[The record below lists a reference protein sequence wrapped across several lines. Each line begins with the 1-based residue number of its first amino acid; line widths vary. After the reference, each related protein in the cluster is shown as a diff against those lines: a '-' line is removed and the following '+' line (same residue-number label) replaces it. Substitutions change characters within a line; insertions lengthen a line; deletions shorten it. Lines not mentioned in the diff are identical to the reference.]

1 MTATFS
7 LGLVAS
13 HVKELVQQDF
23 DALCK
28 VWPRPDA
35 GIYSASLGQRR
46 FADAVTFATV
56 QSIAK
61 KAHIIGRRN
70 VFIIDEAH
78 LLSEND
84 DSQYR
89 KLIAGLLEINPGMKV
104 IGFTASPY
112 RLGQGYLYQGENA
125 LFTDIAYEIS
135 VQRLLDEGYLSPLT
149 SYAPVAH
156 QADLANVRITAGE
169 YNTADMVAE
178 FDHLIEPVADDVVT
192 KTQYRGSIIV
202 FCPRVDTCEKMRD
215 ALAQRGLHSAYVVT
229 GETPAEQR
237 DTLLRDFKEEKIRC
251 LLSVSVLST
260 GFDAPSVDCIVL
272 FRATTSPSL
281 YYQMLGRGMRL
292 HPSKTDCLVLD
303 FGGNVRRHGVVTNIT
318 PPTPRGSKKEDEEEK
333 VKICMACG
341 AVNPLPAG
349 PACFDCGTPFPVAER
364 KPDVTKYTTQSD
376 DVDPLYTQPTAPP
389 QWVDV
394 YDVTYKRHAKPGK
407 PPTLWVKYL
416 TEFEEYSE
424 WVCFEHE
431 GFALDKAR
439 MWWMQRARAHPM
451 PRTVTEAA
459 NIAPGLPKPSRIKV
473 KQDGKYWRV
482 LDYDFTPRQPEM
494 IEVTQEEMNYA
505 F

>member
-1 MTATFS
+1 
-7 LGLVAS
+7 
-13 HVKELVQQDF
+13 
-23 DALCK
+23 
-28 VWPRPDA
+28 
-35 GIYSASLGQRR
+35 
-46 FADAVTFATV
+46 V
-56 QSIAK
+56 QSIAR

-78 LLSEND
+78 LLSED
-84 DSQYR
+84 DGSQYR
-89 KLIAGLLEINPGMKV
+89 KLIGKLLVINPDMKV

-149 SYAPVAH
+149 SYAPIAH
-156 QADLANVRITAGE
+156 QADMENVRITAGE

-178 FDHLIEPVADDVVT
+178 FDHLIEPVADDVIA
-192 KTQYRGSIIV
+192 KTQYCGSIIV
-202 FCPRVDTCEKMRD
+202 FCPCVDTCGKMRD

-229 GETPAEQR
+229 GETPIEQR
-237 DTLLRDFKEEKIRC
+237 DAILRNFKEEKIRC
-251 LLSVSVLST
+251 LLSVGILTT
-260 GFDAPSVDCIVL
+260 GFDAPCVDCIVL
-272 FRATTSPSL
+272 FRATTSPGL

-292 HPSKTDCLVLD
+292 HPSKTACLVLD

-318 PPTPRGSKKEDEEEK
+318 PPKPRGSKKEDEEEK

-394 YDVTYKRHAKPGK
+394 QDVIYKRHAKPD
-407 PPTLWVKYL
+407 L
-416 TEFEEYSE
+416 
-424 WVCFEHE
+424 
-431 GFALDKAR
+431 
-439 MWWMQRARAHPM
+439 Q
-451 PRTVTEAA
+451 
-459 NIAPGLPKPSRIKV
+459 
-473 KQDGKYWRV
+473 
-482 LDYDFTPRQPEM
+482 
-494 IEVTQEEMNYA
+494 
-505 F
+505 